1 MAMKSKSPAESFTL
15 MTQIVM
21 PNDTNPLGNLAG
33 GVLMHW
39 MDLAAAIAAKRHAN
53 RVVVTA
59 GVDFLS
65 FDSPIAQN
73 EVVTIEARVTRAF
86 TSSMETEVIVRAEN
100 PTSGQPPRLC
110 NTAFF
115 TFVAVDQNGQSIP
128 VNKVEPQSDDERKL
142 YDDAAAR
149 RELRLLIRK
158 NGYVMAPQP
167 AVAG

>member
-1 MAMKSKSPAESFTL
+1 MKTKTPAESFTQ

-65 FDSPIAQN
+65 FESPIAQN

-86 TSSMETEVIVRAEN
+86 NSSMETEVVVKAEN

-115 TFVAVDQNGQSIP
+115 TFVAVDQNGRSIP
-128 VNKVEPQSDDERKL
+128 VNKLEPQTDEERKL
-142 YDDAAAR
+142 FNEAAAR
-149 RELRLLIRK
+149 RELRLQIRN
-158 NGYVMAPQP
+158 NGYHLAPQP
-167 AVAG
+167 A